1 MVSGNLFVSVILPVK
16 FKEEVL
22 YLLPDSFL
30 HYNSPT
36 AADETCAST
45 RTTAADETTSATGTT
60 AATETTAATG
70 TTAATETTAA
80 TGTTAANG
88 TAAATGIT
96 AANGASDAAGAN
108 AAGGCTVAPGT
119 RVRVHFGKRE
129 MIGVVRG
136 FRYADRGEVPLE
148 RLGKP
153 LEYKEI
159 DGVVELPAI
168 KREQLEFW
176 QLLADYYLCTVGE
189 VYKAAYPAL
198 AVRQESV
205 KSRKSPELF
214 LERISFFPEGIS
226 QHADGHPE
234 QQHADGHPEQQHAGG
249 HPELHR
255 ADECP
260 EPHHAEGYP
269 EQQHADEQSEQ
280 LHGDGHSA
288 PLGTAPLG
296 TEPQRLPML
305 SQRQQGAFDE
315 IRAHF
320 GSGKRPVLLHGAT
333 GSGKTEIYVKL
344 AQEVLAKGKNVL
356 FMVPEIA
363 LSKELESRLKGYF
376 GERLLLFHSKVTA
389 AQKHFVHSVVLQ
401 AEGNSPVVVLGTR
414 SSLFLPFAQLG
425 LVIVDEEHD
434 PSYKQSDPAPRYN
447 ARDAAVLLASIYGAH
462 LIMGSATPSFESLYN
477 VSIKKYARVMLPF
490 RYFGAPAP
498 DVEIIDTIKARRV
511 GEMKGSF
518 SQKLINAL
526 KENMEQG
533 GQALVFRN
541 RRSYSPMV
549 QCDNCGQIPKC
560 PHCNVSLSYHR
571 YNNTLRCHYCDY
583 TSLFS
588 SRCPQCSS
596 GELVARGAGTERVE
610 EELRELLPL
619 ARIERF
625 DADVAESKR
634 EEERIISSFA
644 KGEIDILVGTQM
656 LSKGFD
662 FEKLSLVALL
672 QADTVLGMEDFRAD
686 ERALQLFT
694 QLIGRSGRR
703 GIRGKMLIQSA
714 QKNHPIFKIFKLDTL
729 FPDSSALLD
738 ERREFR
744 FAPYVRMVKITLRH
758 RTMEELERLTAAV
771 AAIQVPCLEITG
783 PFVPGLERLRG
794 EWQRAFYVKFAR
806 DSRLSHNKRVLMERL
821 EALNA
826 PNSIVVDV
834 DPY

>member
-30 HYNSPT
+30 HSNSSASATET
-36 AADETCAST
+36 AAATE
-45 RTTAADETTSATGTT
+45 TTAEN
-60 AATETTAATG
+60 ETTAATG
-70 TTAATETTAA
+70 TTAATETTAENE
-80 TGTTAANG
+80 TTAA
-88 TAAATGIT
+88 TE
-96 AANGASDAAGAN
+96 N
-108 AAGGCTVAPGT
+108 AAGECKVAPGT

-176 QLLADYYLCTVGE
+176 QVLADYYLCTVGE

-214 LERISFFPEGIS
+214 LERISFSPQGIS
-226 QHADGHPE
+226 QHAD
-234 QQHADGHPEQQHAGG
+234 
-249 HPELHR
+249 
-255 ADECP
+255 ECP
-260 EPHHAEGYP
+260 EP
-269 EQQHADEQSEQ
+269 Q
-280 LHGDGHSA
+280 L
-288 PLGTAPLG
+288 
-296 TEPQRLPML
+296 LPML

-389 AQKHFVHSVVLQ
+389 AQKHFVHSVVLH
-401 AEGNSPVVVLGTR
+401 AGGNSPVVVLGTR

>member
-1 MVSGNLFVSVILPVK
+1 MVSDNLFVSVILPVK

-70 TTAATETTAA
+70 TTAANGTTAA
-80 TGTTAANG
+80 TETSAANG
-88 TAAATGIT
+88 TTSATGTT

-108 AAGGCTVAPGT
+108 GASAAGEYTVAPGT

-176 QLLADYYLCTVGE
+176 QVLADYYLCTVGE

-214 LERISFFPEGIS
+214 LERISFSPEGIS
-226 QHADGHPE
+226 
-234 QQHADGHPEQQHAGG
+234 
-249 HPELHR
+249 
-255 ADECP
+255 
-260 EPHHAEGYP
+260 
-269 EQQHADEQSEQ
+269 
-280 LHGDGHSA
+280 
-288 PLGTAPLG
+288 
-296 TEPQRLPML
+296 PQRLPML

-401 AEGNSPVVVLGTR
+401 AGGNSPVVVLGTR

>member
-1 MVSGNLFVSVILPVK
+1 MVSDNLFVSVILPVK

-60 AATETTAATG
+60 AATETTAT
-70 TTAATETTAA
+70 TETTAA

-96 AANGASDAAGAN
+96 AANGASDAAGAKGTS
-108 AAGGCTVAPGT
+108 AAGGCKVAPGT
-119 RVRVHFGKRE
+119 RVSVHFGKRE

-176 QLLADYYLCTVGE
+176 QVLADYYLCTVGE

-214 LERISFFPEGIS
+214 LERISFSPLGIS
-226 QHADGHPE
+226 QRADGHPE
-234 QQHADGHPEQQHAGG
+234 QQ
-249 HPELHR
+249 R
-255 ADECP
+255 
-260 EPHHAEGYP
+260 
-269 EQQHADEQSEQ
+269 ADEQSEQ

-288 PLGTAPLG
+288 PLGT
-296 TEPQRLPML
+296 EPQLLPRL

-401 AEGNSPVVVLGTR
+401 AGGNSPVVVLGTR

-462 LIMGSATPSFESLYN
+462 LVMGSATPSFESLYN

-634 EEERIISSFA
+634 EEERIIGSFA

>member
-36 AADETCAST
+36 AANVT
-45 RTTAADETTSATGTT
+45 
-60 AATETTAATG
+60 
-70 TTAATETTAA
+70 
-80 TGTTAANG
+80 
-88 TAAATGIT
+88 
-96 AANGASDAAGAN
+96 
-108 AAGGCTVAPGT
+108 AAGGCKVAPGT

-159 DGVVELPAI
+159 DGVVGLPAI

-176 QLLADYYLCTVGE
+176 QVLADYYLCTVGE

-214 LERISFFPEGIS
+214 LERISFSPEGIS
-226 QHADGHPE
+226 Q
-234 QQHADGHPEQQHAGG
+234 
-249 HPELHR
+249 
-255 ADECP
+255 
-260 EPHHAEGYP
+260 
-269 EQQHADEQSEQ
+269 
-280 LHGDGHSA
+280 
-288 PLGTAPLG
+288 
-296 TEPQRLPML
+296 QRLPRL

-401 AEGNSPVVVLGTR
+401 AGGNSPVVVLGTR

>member
-1 MVSGNLFVSVILPVK
+1 MVSDNLFVSVILPVK

-30 HYNSPT
+30 HSNS
-36 AADETCAST
+36 SV
-45 RTTAADETTSATGTT
+45 
-60 AATETTAATG
+60 AATETAA
-70 TTAATETTAA
+70 AI
-80 TGTTAANG
+80 G
-88 TAAATGIT
+88 TAAATETAAATGTT

-108 AAGGCTVAPGT
+108 GASAAGGCKVAPGT

-214 LERISFFPEGIS
+214 LERISFSPEGIS

-234 QQHADGHPEQQHAGG
+234 QQHAD
-249 HPELHR
+249 
-255 ADECP
+255 ECP
-260 EPHHAEGYP
+260 EP
-269 EQQHADEQSEQ
+269 QI
-280 LHGDGHSA
+280 
-288 PLGTAPLG
+288 
-296 TEPQRLPML
+296 LPRL
-305 SQRQQGAFDE
+305 SQRQQWAFDE

-401 AEGNSPVVVLGTR
+401 AGGNSPVVVLGTR

-477 VSIKKYARVMLPF
+477 VSIKKYARVILPF

-634 EEERIISSFA
+634 EEERIISTFA

>member
-36 AADETCAST
+36 AADET
-45 RTTAADETTSATGTT
+45 
-60 AATETTAATG
+60 
-70 TTAATETTAA
+70 
-80 TGTTAANG
+80 TAANG

-108 AAGGCTVAPGT
+108 GASNAGGCKVAPGT

-176 QLLADYYLCTVGE
+176 QVLADYYLCTVGE

-214 LERISFFPEGIS
+214 LERISFSPEGIS
-226 QHADGHPE
+226 Q
-234 QQHADGHPEQQHAGG
+234 
-249 HPELHR
+249 
-255 ADECP
+255 
-260 EPHHAEGYP
+260 
-269 EQQHADEQSEQ
+269 
-280 LHGDGHSA
+280 
-288 PLGTAPLG
+288 
-296 TEPQRLPML
+296 QRLPML

-401 AEGNSPVVVLGTR
+401 AGGNSPVVVLGTR

-533 GQALVFRN
+533 GQSLVFRN

-634 EEERIISSFA
+634 EEERIIGSFA

>member
-30 HYNSPT
+30 HSNS
-36 AADETCAST
+36 
-45 RTTAADETTSATGTT
+45 SA
-60 AATETTAATG
+60 AATE
-70 TTAATETTAA
+70 
-80 TGTTAANG
+80 
-88 TAAATGIT
+88 
-96 AANGASDAAGAN
+96 N

-176 QLLADYYLCTVGE
+176 QVLADYYLCTVGE

-214 LERISFFPEGIS
+214 LERISFSPEGIS
-226 QHADGHPE
+226 Q
-234 QQHADGHPEQQHAGG
+234 
-249 HPELHR
+249 
-255 ADECP
+255 
-260 EPHHAEGYP
+260 
-269 EQQHADEQSEQ
+269 
-280 LHGDGHSA
+280 
-288 PLGTAPLG
+288 
-296 TEPQRLPML
+296 QRLPRL

-401 AEGNSPVVVLGTR
+401 AGGNSPVVVLGTR

>member
-36 AADETCAST
+36 AA
-45 RTTAADETTSATGTT
+45 
-60 AATETTAATG
+60 TE
-70 TTAATETTAA
+70 
-80 TGTTAANG
+80 
-88 TAAATGIT
+88 
-96 AANGASDAAGAN
+96 N
-108 AAGGCTVAPGT
+108 AAGGCKVAPGT
-119 RVRVHFGKRE
+119 RVMVHFGKRE

-148 RLGKP
+148 RQGKT

-159 DGVVELPAI
+159 DGIMELPAI

-176 QLLADYYLCTVGE
+176 QVLADYYLCTVGE

-214 LERISFFPEGIS
+214 LERISFSPEGIS
-226 QHADGHPE
+226 Q
-234 QQHADGHPEQQHAGG
+234 
-249 HPELHR
+249 
-255 ADECP
+255 
-260 EPHHAEGYP
+260 
-269 EQQHADEQSEQ
+269 
-280 LHGDGHSA
+280 
-288 PLGTAPLG
+288 
-296 TEPQRLPML
+296 QRLPML

-320 GSGKRPVLLHGAT
+320 RSGKRPVLLHGAT

-401 AEGNSPVVVLGTR
+401 AGGNSPVVVLGTR

-462 LIMGSATPSFESLYN
+462 LVMGSATPSFESLYN

-758 RTMEELERLTAAV
+758 RTIEELERLTAAV

>member
-36 AADETCAST
+36 AANG
-45 RTTAADETTSATGTT
+45 TAAET
-60 AATETTAATG
+60 ETAATG
-70 TTAATETTAA
+70 T
-80 TGTTAANG
+80 
-88 TAAATGIT
+88 T

-108 AAGGCTVAPGT
+108 GASDAAGANGASDAGGCKVAPGT

-176 QLLADYYLCTVGE
+176 QVLADYYLCTVGE

-214 LERISFFPEGIS
+214 LERISFSPEGIS

-234 QQHADGHPEQQHAGG
+234 QQHAD
-249 HPELHR
+249 
-255 ADECP
+255 ECP
-260 EPHHAEGYP
+260 EP
-269 EQQHADEQSEQ
+269 Q
-280 LHGDGHSA
+280 L
-288 PLGTAPLG
+288 
-296 TEPQRLPML
+296 LPML

-315 IRAHF
+315 IRANF

-401 AEGNSPVVVLGTR
+401 AGGNSPVVVLGTR

-498 DVEIIDTIKARRV
+498 DVEIIDTRKARRV

-526 KENMEQG
+526 KENME
-533 GQALVFRN
+533 
-541 RRSYSPMV
+541 
-549 QCDNCGQIPKC
+549 
-560 PHCNVSLSYHR
+560 
-571 YNNTLRCHYCDY
+571 
-583 TSLFS
+583 
-588 SRCPQCSS
+588 
-596 GELVARGAGTERVE
+596 
-610 EELRELLPL
+610 
-619 ARIERF
+619 
-625 DADVAESKR
+625 
-634 EEERIISSFA
+634 
-644 KGEIDILVGTQM
+644 
-656 LSKGFD
+656 
-662 FEKLSLVALL
+662 
-672 QADTVLGMEDFRAD
+672 
-686 ERALQLFT
+686 
-694 QLIGRSGRR
+694 
-703 GIRGKMLIQSA
+703 
-714 QKNHPIFKIFKLDTL
+714 
-729 FPDSSALLD
+729 
-738 ERREFR
+738 
-744 FAPYVRMVKITLRH
+744 
-758 RTMEELERLTAAV
+758 
-771 AAIQVPCLEITG
+771 
-783 PFVPGLERLRG
+783 
-794 EWQRAFYVKFAR
+794 
-806 DSRLSHNKRVLMERL
+806 
-821 EALNA
+821 
-826 PNSIVVDV
+826 
-834 DPY
+834 

>member
-36 AADETCAST
+36 AA
-45 RTTAADETTSATGTT
+45 
-60 AATETTAATG
+60 TE
-70 TTAATETTAA
+70 
-80 TGTTAANG
+80 
-88 TAAATGIT
+88 
-96 AANGASDAAGAN
+96 N
-108 AAGGCTVAPGT
+108 AAGGCKVAPGT

-176 QLLADYYLCTVGE
+176 QVLADYYLCTVGE

-214 LERISFFPEGIS
+214 LERISFSPEGIS
-226 QHADGHPE
+226 QHAEGHPE
-234 QQHADGHPEQQHAGG
+234 QQ
-249 HPELHR
+249 R
-255 ADECP
+255 AD
-260 EPHHAEGYP
+260 A
-269 EQQHADEQSEQ
+269 QSDQ

-288 PLGTAPLG
+288 PLGTEL
-296 TEPQRLPML
+296 QLLPRL

-401 AEGNSPVVVLGTR
+401 AGGNSPVVVLGTR

-634 EEERIISSFA
+634 EEERIIGSFA

>member
-60 AATETTAATG
+60 AATETTAE
-70 TTAATETTAA
+70 TETTAA

-88 TAAATGIT
+88 TTAATGTTAANGTASETETAAATGIT

-108 AAGGCTVAPGT
+108 GASAAGGCTVAPGT

-214 LERISFFPEGIS
+214 LERISFSPEGIS
-226 QHADGHPE
+226 Q
-234 QQHADGHPEQQHAGG
+234 
-249 HPELHR
+249 
-255 ADECP
+255 
-260 EPHHAEGYP
+260 
-269 EQQHADEQSEQ
+269 
-280 LHGDGHSA
+280 
-288 PLGTAPLG
+288 
-296 TEPQRLPML
+296 QRLPML

-401 AEGNSPVVVLGTR
+401 AGGNSPVVVLGTR

-634 EEERIISSFA
+634 EEERIIGSFA

>member
-30 HYNSPT
+30 HSNS
-36 AADETCAST
+36 
-45 RTTAADETTSATGTT
+45 SA
-60 AATETTAATG
+60 AATE
-70 TTAATETTAA
+70 
-80 TGTTAANG
+80 
-88 TAAATGIT
+88 
-96 AANGASDAAGAN
+96 N

-176 QLLADYYLCTVGE
+176 QVLADYYLCTVGE

-214 LERISFFPEGIS
+214 LERISFSPEGIS

-234 QQHADGHPEQQHAGG
+234 QHCVG
-249 HPELHR
+249 
-255 ADECP
+255 
-260 EPHHAEGYP
+260 
-269 EQQHADEQSEQ
+269 
-280 LHGDGHSA
+280 GHSA
-288 PLGTAPLG
+288 PLGT
-296 TEPQRLPML
+296 EPQLLPML

-320 GSGKRPVLLHGAT
+320 GAGKRPVLLHGAT

-401 AEGNSPVVVLGTR
+401 AGGNSPVVVLGTR

>member
-30 HYNSPT
+30 HSNSS
-36 AADETCAST
+36 A
-45 RTTAADETTSATGTT
+45 SATETA
-60 AATETTAATG
+60 AATETTA
-70 TTAATETTAA
+70 ENKTTAA

-88 TAAATGIT
+88 TAVENGTATATGIT

-108 AAGGCTVAPGT
+108 GASNAGECTVAPGT

-176 QLLADYYLCTVGE
+176 QVLADYYLCTVGE

-214 LERISFFPEGIS
+214 LERISFSPQGIS
-226 QHADGHPE
+226 QHADGS
-234 QQHADGHPEQQHAGG
+234 
-249 HPELHR
+249 L
-255 ADECP
+255 
-260 EPHHAEGYP
+260 
-269 EQQHADEQSEQ
+269 
-280 LHGDGHSA
+280 
-288 PLGTAPLG
+288 
-296 TEPQRLPML
+296 EPQRLPML

-401 AEGNSPVVVLGTR
+401 AGGNSPVVVLGTR

>member
-60 AATETTAATG
+60 AATE
-70 TTAATETTAA
+70 
-80 TGTTAANG
+80 
-88 TAAATGIT
+88 
-96 AANGASDAAGAN
+96 N
-108 AAGGCTVAPGT
+108 AAGGCKVAPGT

-214 LERISFFPEGIS
+214 LERISFSPEGIS

-234 QQHADGHPEQQHAGG
+234 QQHAGGHPEQQ
-249 HPELHR
+249 R
-255 ADECP
+255 
-260 EPHHAEGYP
+260 
-269 EQQHADEQSEQ
+269 ADEQSEQ

-401 AEGNSPVVVLGTR
+401 AGGNSPVVVLGTR

-634 EEERIISSFA
+634 EEERIIGSFA

>member
-36 AADETCAST
+36 AANVT
-45 RTTAADETTSATGTT
+45 
-60 AATETTAATG
+60 
-70 TTAATETTAA
+70 
-80 TGTTAANG
+80 
-88 TAAATGIT
+88 
-96 AANGASDAAGAN
+96 
-108 AAGGCTVAPGT
+108 AAGGCKVAPGT

-214 LERISFFPEGIS
+214 LERISFSPEGIS
-226 QHADGHPE
+226 QHADGH
-234 QQHADGHPEQQHAGG
+234 HEQQHAGG

-260 EPHHAEGYP
+260 EPQHADGHP
-269 EQQHADEQSEQ
+269 EQQHADGC
-280 LHGDGHSA
+280 L
-288 PLGTAPLG
+288 
-296 TEPQRLPML
+296 EPQLLPML

-401 AEGNSPVVVLGTR
+401 AGGNSPVVVLGTR

-596 GELVARGAGTERVE
+596 GELIARGAGTERVE

-634 EEERIISSFA
+634 EEERIIGSFA

-758 RTMEELERLTAAV
+758 RSMEELERLTAAV

>member
-36 AADETCAST
+36 AA
-45 RTTAADETTSATGTT
+45 
-60 AATETTAATG
+60 TE
-70 TTAATETTAA
+70 
-80 TGTTAANG
+80 
-88 TAAATGIT
+88 
-96 AANGASDAAGAN
+96 N

-176 QLLADYYLCTVGE
+176 QVLADYYLCTVGE

-214 LERISFFPEGIS
+214 LERISFSPEGIS

-234 QQHADGHPEQQHAGG
+234 QHCVG
-249 HPELHR
+249 
-255 ADECP
+255 
-260 EPHHAEGYP
+260 
-269 EQQHADEQSEQ
+269 
-280 LHGDGHSA
+280 GHSA
-288 PLGTAPLG
+288 PLGT
-296 TEPQRLPML
+296 EPQLLPML

-320 GSGKRPVLLHGAT
+320 GAGKRPVLLHGAT

-401 AEGNSPVVVLGTR
+401 AGGNSPVVVLGTR

-588 SRCPQCSS
+588 SRCLQCSS

-634 EEERIISSFA
+634 EEERIIGSFA

>member
-36 AADETCAST
+36 AA
-45 RTTAADETTSATGTT
+45 
-60 AATETTAATG
+60 TE
-70 TTAATETTAA
+70 
-80 TGTTAANG
+80 
-88 TAAATGIT
+88 
-96 AANGASDAAGAN
+96 N
-108 AAGGCTVAPGT
+108 AAGGCKVAPGT

-176 QLLADYYLCTVGE
+176 QVLADYYLCTVGE

-214 LERISFFPEGIS
+214 LERISFSPEGIS

-234 QQHADGHPEQQHAGG
+234 QHCVGG
-249 HPELHR
+249 H
-255 ADECP
+255 
-260 EPHHAEGYP
+260 
-269 EQQHADEQSEQ
+269 S
-280 LHGDGHSA
+280 
-288 PLGTAPLG
+288 APLG
-296 TEPQRLPML
+296 TEPQRLPRL

-401 AEGNSPVVVLGTR
+401 AGGNSPVVVLGTR

>member
-1 MVSGNLFVSVILPVK
+1 MVSVNLFVSVILPVK

-30 HYNSPT
+30 HYNSLT
-36 AADETCAST
+36 AADE
-45 RTTAADETTSATGTT
+45 
-60 AATETTAATG
+60 
-70 TTAATETTAA
+70 
-80 TGTTAANG
+80 TTAANG

-108 AAGGCTVAPGT
+108 GASAAGGCKVAPGT

-214 LERISFFPEGIS
+214 LERISFSPEGIS
-226 QHADGHPE
+226 
-234 QQHADGHPEQQHAGG
+234 QHADGHPEQQHAGG

-260 EPHHAEGYP
+260 EP
-269 EQQHADEQSEQ
+269 QHADGHPEQ
-280 LHGDGHSA
+280 HRADGHSA
-288 PLGTAPLG
+288 PLGT
-296 TEPQRLPML
+296 EPQLLPML

-401 AEGNSPVVVLGTR
+401 AGGNSPVVVLGTR

-462 LIMGSATPSFESLYN
+462 LVMGSATPSFESLYN

>member
-36 AADETCAST
+36 AA
-45 RTTAADETTSATGTT
+45 
-60 AATETTAATG
+60 TE
-70 TTAATETTAA
+70 
-80 TGTTAANG
+80 
-88 TAAATGIT
+88 
-96 AANGASDAAGAN
+96 N
-108 AAGGCTVAPGT
+108 AAGGCKVAPGT

-176 QLLADYYLCTVGE
+176 QVLADYYLCTVGE

-214 LERISFFPEGIS
+214 LERISFSPEGIS
-226 QHADGHPE
+226 Q
-234 QQHADGHPEQQHAGG
+234 
-249 HPELHR
+249 
-255 ADECP
+255 
-260 EPHHAEGYP
+260 
-269 EQQHADEQSEQ
+269 
-280 LHGDGHSA
+280 
-288 PLGTAPLG
+288 
-296 TEPQRLPML
+296 QRLPRL

-401 AEGNSPVVVLGTR
+401 AGGNSPVVVLGTR

-634 EEERIISSFA
+634 EEERIIGSFA

>member
-45 RTTAADETTSATGTT
+45 M
-60 AATETTAATG
+60 TTAATG
-70 TTAATETTAA
+70 T
-80 TGTTAANG
+80 
-88 TAAATGIT
+88 T

-214 LERISFFPEGIS
+214 LERISFSPEGIS
-226 QHADGHPE
+226 Q
-234 QQHADGHPEQQHAGG
+234 
-249 HPELHR
+249 
-255 ADECP
+255 
-260 EPHHAEGYP
+260 
-269 EQQHADEQSEQ
+269 
-280 LHGDGHSA
+280 
-288 PLGTAPLG
+288 
-296 TEPQRLPML
+296 QRLPRL
-305 SQRQQGAFDE
+305 SQRQQGGFDE

-401 AEGNSPVVVLGTR
+401 AGGNSPVVVLGTR

-634 EEERIISSFA
+634 EEERIIGSFA

>member
-36 AADETCAST
+36 AANG
-45 RTTAADETTSATGTT
+45 TAAET
-60 AATETTAATG
+60 ETAATG
-70 TTAATETTAA
+70 T
-80 TGTTAANG
+80 
-88 TAAATGIT
+88 T

-108 AAGGCTVAPGT
+108 GASDAGGCKVAPGT

-176 QLLADYYLCTVGE
+176 QVLADYYLCTVGE

-214 LERISFFPEGIS
+214 LERISFSPEGIS
-226 QHADGHPE
+226 Q
-234 QQHADGHPEQQHAGG
+234 
-249 HPELHR
+249 
-255 ADECP
+255 
-260 EPHHAEGYP
+260 
-269 EQQHADEQSEQ
+269 
-280 LHGDGHSA
+280 
-288 PLGTAPLG
+288 
-296 TEPQRLPML
+296 QRLPML

-315 IRAHF
+315 IRANF

-401 AEGNSPVVVLGTR
+401 AGGNSPVVVLGTR

-462 LIMGSATPSFESLYN
+462 LVMGSATPSFESLYN

-533 GQALVFRN
+533 GQAIVFRN

-634 EEERIISSFA
+634 EEERIIGSFA

>member
-1 MVSGNLFVSVILPVK
+1 MVSDNLFVSVILPVK

-70 TTAATETTAA
+70 TTAATETAAATETNAENETTAATETAA
-80 TGTTAANG
+80 TGT
-88 TAAATGIT
+88 T

-108 AAGGCTVAPGT
+108 GASDAGGCKVAPGT

-176 QLLADYYLCTVGE
+176 QVLADYYLCTVGE

-214 LERISFFPEGIS
+214 LERISFSPEGIS

-234 QQHADGHPEQQHAGG
+234 QQHADRH
-249 HPELHR
+249 
-255 ADECP
+255 
-260 EPHHAEGYP
+260 P
-269 EQQHADEQSEQ
+269 EQQHADEC
-280 LHGDGHSA
+280 
-288 PLGTAPLG
+288 P
-296 TEPQRLPML
+296 EPKLLPML

-363 LSKELESRLKGYF
+363 LSKELESRLRGYF

-401 AEGNSPVVVLGTR
+401 AGGNSPVVVLGTR

-526 KENMEQG
+526 KVNMEQG

>member
-36 AADETCAST
+36 AAGE
-45 RTTAADETTSATGTT
+45 
-60 AATETTAATG
+60 
-70 TTAATETTAA
+70 
-80 TGTTAANG
+80 
-88 TAAATGIT
+88 
-96 AANGASDAAGAN
+96 
-108 AAGGCTVAPGT
+108 CTVAPGT

-176 QLLADYYLCTVGE
+176 QVLADYYLCTVGE

-214 LERISFFPEGIS
+214 LERISFSPEAIS
-226 QHADGHPE
+226 
-234 QQHADGHPEQQHAGG
+234 QHADGHPEQQHAGG

-260 EPHHAEGYP
+260 EPHHADGHP
-269 EQQHADEQSEQ
+269 EQHCV
-280 LHGDGHSA
+280 GGHS
-288 PLGTAPLG
+288 APLG

-401 AEGNSPVVVLGTR
+401 AGGNSPVVVLGTR

-634 EEERIISSFA
+634 EEERIIGSFA

>member
-36 AADETCAST
+36 AANVT
-45 RTTAADETTSATGTT
+45 
-60 AATETTAATG
+60 
-70 TTAATETTAA
+70 
-80 TGTTAANG
+80 
-88 TAAATGIT
+88 
-96 AANGASDAAGAN
+96 
-108 AAGGCTVAPGT
+108 AAGGCKVAPGT

-136 FRYADRGEVPLE
+136 FRYADRDEVPLE

-214 LERISFFPEGIS
+214 LERISFSPEGIS
-226 QHADGHPE
+226 Q
-234 QQHADGHPEQQHAGG
+234 
-249 HPELHR
+249 
-255 ADECP
+255 
-260 EPHHAEGYP
+260 
-269 EQQHADEQSEQ
+269 
-280 LHGDGHSA
+280 
-288 PLGTAPLG
+288 
-296 TEPQRLPML
+296 QRLPML

-320 GSGKRPVLLHGAT
+320 GAGKRPVLLHGAT

-401 AEGNSPVVVLGTR
+401 AGGNSPVVVLGTR

-634 EEERIISSFA
+634 EEERIIVSFA

-714 QKNHPIFKIFKLDTL
+714 QKNHPIFNIFKLDTL

>member
-60 AATETTAATG
+60 AATETTAATW
-70 TTAATETTAA
+70 
-80 TGTTAANG
+80 TTAANG
-88 TAAATGIT
+88 TAAATETPAANGTTSATGIT

-108 AAGGCTVAPGT
+108 GASDAAGECKVAPGT

-176 QLLADYYLCTVGE
+176 QVLADYYLCTVGE

-214 LERISFFPEGIS
+214 LERISFSPEGIS
-226 QHADGHPE
+226 QHAE
-234 QQHADGHPEQQHAGG
+234 GHPEQQHAGG

-260 EPHHAEGYP
+260 EPHHAEGYL
-269 EQQHADEQSEQ
+269 EQQHADEC
-280 LHGDGHSA
+280 L
-288 PLGTAPLG
+288 
-296 TEPQRLPML
+296 EPQRLPML

-401 AEGNSPVVVLGTR
+401 AGGNSPVVVLGTR

>member
-36 AADETCAST
+36 AANG
-45 RTTAADETTSATGTT
+45 TAAET
-60 AATETTAATG
+60 ETAATG
-70 TTAATETTAA
+70 T
-80 TGTTAANG
+80 
-88 TAAATGIT
+88 T

-108 AAGGCTVAPGT
+108 GASDAGGCKVAPGT

-176 QLLADYYLCTVGE
+176 QVLADYYLCTVGE

-214 LERISFFPEGIS
+214 LERISFSFEGSS
-226 QHADGHPE
+226 QYAEGHPE
-234 QQHADGHPEQQHAGG
+234 QQ
-249 HPELHR
+249 
-255 ADECP
+255 C
-260 EPHHAEGYP
+260 
-269 EQQHADEQSEQ
+269 ADEQSEQ

-288 PLGTAPLG
+288 PLGTEL
-296 TEPQRLPML
+296 QLLPRL

-401 AEGNSPVVVLGTR
+401 AGGNSPVVVLGTR

-462 LIMGSATPSFESLYN
+462 LVMGSATPSFESLYN

-533 GQALVFRN
+533 GQSLVFRN

-634 EEERIISSFA
+634 EEERIITSFA

>member
-36 AADETCAST
+36 AA
-45 RTTAADETTSATGTT
+45 
-60 AATETTAATG
+60 
-70 TTAATETTAA
+70 
-80 TGTTAANG
+80 
-88 TAAATGIT
+88 
-96 AANGASDAAGAN
+96 
-108 AAGGCTVAPGT
+108 GGGKVAPGT

-148 RLGKP
+148 RLGKT

-159 DGVVELPAI
+159 DGTMELPAI

-214 LERISFFPEGIS
+214 LERISSSPEGIS
-226 QHADGHPE
+226 Q
-234 QQHADGHPEQQHAGG
+234 
-249 HPELHR
+249 
-255 ADECP
+255 
-260 EPHHAEGYP
+260 
-269 EQQHADEQSEQ
+269 
-280 LHGDGHSA
+280 
-288 PLGTAPLG
+288 
-296 TEPQRLPML
+296 QRLPML

-376 GERLLLFHSKVTA
+376 GERLLLFHSKVTV

-401 AEGNSPVVVLGTR
+401 AGGNSPVVVLGTR

-447 ARDAAVLLASIYGAH
+447 ARDAAVLLASIYDAH

-498 DVEIIDTIKARRV
+498 DVEIIDTIKARRI

-771 AAIQVPCLEITG
+771 AAMQVPCLEITG

>member
-70 TTAATETTAA
+70 TTAATETAAATETNAENETTAATETAA
-80 TGTTAANG
+80 TGT
-88 TAAATGIT
+88 T

-108 AAGGCTVAPGT
+108 GASDAGGCTVAPGT

-214 LERISFFPEGIS
+214 LERISFSPEGIS
-226 QHADGHPE
+226 QHADGH
-234 QQHADGHPEQQHAGG
+234 
-249 HPELHR
+249 
-255 ADECP
+255 
-260 EPHHAEGYP
+260 P

-288 PLGTAPLG
+288 PLGT
-296 TEPQRLPML
+296 EPQLLPRL

-401 AEGNSPVVVLGTR
+401 AGGNSPVVVLGTR

-634 EEERIISSFA
+634 EEERIIGSFA

>member
-36 AADETCAST
+36 AA
-45 RTTAADETTSATGTT
+45 
-60 AATETTAATG
+60 TE
-70 TTAATETTAA
+70 
-80 TGTTAANG
+80 
-88 TAAATGIT
+88 
-96 AANGASDAAGAN
+96 N

-176 QLLADYYLCTVGE
+176 QVLADYYLCTVGE

-214 LERISFFPEGIS
+214 LERISFSPQGIS
-226 QHADGHPE
+226 
-234 QQHADGHPEQQHAGG
+234 QHADGHPEQQHAGG

-269 EQQHADEQSEQ
+269 EQQCADGHPEQ
-280 LHGDGHSA
+280 HRADGHSA
-288 PLGTAPLG
+288 PLGT
-296 TEPQRLPML
+296 EPQLLPRL

-401 AEGNSPVVVLGTR
+401 AGGNSPVVVLGTR

>member
-36 AADETCAST
+36 AA
-45 RTTAADETTSATGTT
+45 
-60 AATETTAATG
+60 TE
-70 TTAATETTAA
+70 
-80 TGTTAANG
+80 
-88 TAAATGIT
+88 
-96 AANGASDAAGAN
+96 N
-108 AAGGCTVAPGT
+108 AAGECKVAPGT

-176 QLLADYYLCTVGE
+176 QVLADYYLCTVGE

-214 LERISFFPEGIS
+214 LERISFSPEGIS
-226 QHADGHPE
+226 Q
-234 QQHADGHPEQQHAGG
+234 
-249 HPELHR
+249 
-255 ADECP
+255 
-260 EPHHAEGYP
+260 
-269 EQQHADEQSEQ
+269 Q
-280 LHGDGHSA
+280 L
-288 PLGTAPLG
+288 
-296 TEPQRLPML
+296 LPRL

-401 AEGNSPVVVLGTR
+401 AGGNSPVVVLGTR

-634 EEERIISSFA
+634 EEERIIGSFA

>member
-36 AADETCAST
+36 AANVT
-45 RTTAADETTSATGTT
+45 
-60 AATETTAATG
+60 
-70 TTAATETTAA
+70 
-80 TGTTAANG
+80 
-88 TAAATGIT
+88 
-96 AANGASDAAGAN
+96 
-108 AAGGCTVAPGT
+108 AAGGCKVAPGT

-136 FRYADRGEVPLE
+136 FRYADRDEVPLE

-214 LERISFFPEGIS
+214 LERISFSPEGIS
-226 QHADGHPE
+226 Q
-234 QQHADGHPEQQHAGG
+234 
-249 HPELHR
+249 
-255 ADECP
+255 
-260 EPHHAEGYP
+260 
-269 EQQHADEQSEQ
+269 
-280 LHGDGHSA
+280 
-288 PLGTAPLG
+288 
-296 TEPQRLPML
+296 QRLPML

-320 GSGKRPVLLHGAT
+320 GAGKRPVLLHGAT

-363 LSKELESRLKGYF
+363 LSKELESRLRGYF

-401 AEGNSPVVVLGTR
+401 AGGNSPVVVLGTR

>member
-36 AADETCAST
+36 AA
-45 RTTAADETTSATGTT
+45 
-60 AATETTAATG
+60 TE
-70 TTAATETTAA
+70 
-80 TGTTAANG
+80 
-88 TAAATGIT
+88 
-96 AANGASDAAGAN
+96 N
-108 AAGGCTVAPGT
+108 AAGGCKVAPGT
-119 RVRVHFGKRE
+119 RVSVHFGKRE

-136 FRYADRGEVPLE
+136 FRYAYRGEVPLE

-176 QLLADYYLCTVGE
+176 QVLADYYLCTVGE

-214 LERISFFPEGIS
+214 LERISFSPQGIS

-234 QQHADGHPEQQHAGG
+234 QHCVGG
-249 HPELHR
+249 H
-255 ADECP
+255 
-260 EPHHAEGYP
+260 
-269 EQQHADEQSEQ
+269 S
-280 LHGDGHSA
+280 
-288 PLGTAPLG
+288 APLG

-320 GSGKRPVLLHGAT
+320 RSGKRPVLLHGAT

-401 AEGNSPVVVLGTR
+401 AGGNSPVVVLGTR

-498 DVEIIDTIKARRV
+498 DVEIIDTIKARRI

-533 GQALVFRN
+533 GQSLVFRN

>member
-36 AADETCAST
+36 AADESFAST

-70 TTAATETTAA
+70 TTAANGTTAA

-108 AAGGCTVAPGT
+108 GAIAAGGCKVAPGT

-136 FRYADRGEVPLE
+136 FRYANRGEVPLE
-148 RLGKP
+148 RLAKP

-176 QLLADYYLCTVGE
+176 QVLADYYLCTVGE

-214 LERISFFPEGIS
+214 LERISFSPQGIS

-234 QQHADGHPEQQHAGG
+234 QHCVG
-249 HPELHR
+249 
-255 ADECP
+255 
-260 EPHHAEGYP
+260 
-269 EQQHADEQSEQ
+269 
-280 LHGDGHSA
+280 GHSA
-288 PLGTAPLG
+288 PLGT
-296 TEPQRLPML
+296 EPQLLPML

-401 AEGNSPVVVLGTR
+401 AGGNSPVVVLGTR

-758 RTMEELERLTAAV
+758 RTIEELERLTAAV

>member
-30 HYNSPT
+30 HSNS
-36 AADETCAST
+36 S
-45 RTTAADETTSATGTT
+45 
-60 AATETTAATG
+60 
-70 TTAATETTAA
+70 
-80 TGTTAANG
+80 
-88 TAAATGIT
+88 AAATGIT

-108 AAGGCTVAPGT
+108 GASNAGGCKVAPGT

-214 LERISFFPEGIS
+214 LERISFSPEGIS
-226 QHADGHPE
+226 QRADGHPE
-234 QQHADGHPEQQHAGG
+234 QQ
-249 HPELHR
+249 
-255 ADECP
+255 C
-260 EPHHAEGYP
+260 
-269 EQQHADEQSEQ
+269 ADEQSEQ

-288 PLGTAPLG
+288 PLGT
-296 TEPQRLPML
+296 EPQLLPRL

-320 GSGKRPVLLHGAT
+320 GAGKRPVLLHGAT

-401 AEGNSPVVVLGTR
+401 AGGNSPVVVLGTR

>member
-36 AADETCAST
+36 AANVT
-45 RTTAADETTSATGTT
+45 
-60 AATETTAATG
+60 
-70 TTAATETTAA
+70 
-80 TGTTAANG
+80 
-88 TAAATGIT
+88 
-96 AANGASDAAGAN
+96 
-108 AAGGCTVAPGT
+108 AAGGCKVAPGT

-136 FRYADRGEVPLE
+136 FRYADRGEVPFE

-176 QLLADYYLCTVGE
+176 QVLADYYLCTVGE

-205 KSRKSPELF
+205 KSRKSPVLF
-214 LERISFFPEGIS
+214 LERISFSPLGIS
-226 QHADGHPE
+226 QRADGHPE
-234 QQHADGHPEQQHAGG
+234 QQRADGQMGQQHTDGQTGQQCADGQTGRQHAEGHPEQQ
-249 HPELHR
+249 
-255 ADECP
+255 C
-260 EPHHAEGYP
+260 
-269 EQQHADEQSEQ
+269 ADEQSEQ
-280 LHGDGHSA
+280 LHGDGHPA

-296 TEPQRLPML
+296 TEPQLLPRL
-305 SQRQQGAFDE
+305 SQRQQEAFDE

-401 AEGNSPVVVLGTR
+401 AGGNSPVVVLGTR

-462 LIMGSATPSFESLYN
+462 LVMGSATPSFESLYN
-477 VSIKKYARVMLPF
+477 VSIKKYERVMLPF

-714 QKNHPIFKIFKLDTL
+714 QKDHPIFKIFKLDTL

-806 DSRLSHNKRVLMERL
+806 DSRLSHNKRVLVERL

>member
-70 TTAATETTAA
+70 TTAANGTTAA

-108 AAGGCTVAPGT
+108 GAIAAGGCKVAPGT

-136 FRYADRGEVPLE
+136 FRYANRGEVPLE
-148 RLGKP
+148 RLAKP

-176 QLLADYYLCTVGE
+176 QVLADYYLCTVGE

-214 LERISFFPEGIS
+214 LERISFSPEGIS

-234 QQHADGHPEQQHAGG
+234 QHCVG
-249 HPELHR
+249 
-255 ADECP
+255 
-260 EPHHAEGYP
+260 
-269 EQQHADEQSEQ
+269 
-280 LHGDGHSA
+280 GHSA
-288 PLGTAPLG
+288 PLGT
-296 TEPQRLPML
+296 EPQLLPRL

-401 AEGNSPVVVLGTR
+401 AGGNSPVVVLGTR

>member
-36 AADETCAST
+36 AA
-45 RTTAADETTSATGTT
+45 
-60 AATETTAATG
+60 TE
-70 TTAATETTAA
+70 
-80 TGTTAANG
+80 
-88 TAAATGIT
+88 
-96 AANGASDAAGAN
+96 N
-108 AAGGCTVAPGT
+108 AAGGCKVAPGT

-159 DGVVELPAI
+159 DGVVVLPAI

-214 LERISFFPEGIS
+214 LERISFSPQGIS
-226 QHADGHPE
+226 Q
-234 QQHADGHPEQQHAGG
+234 
-249 HPELHR
+249 
-255 ADECP
+255 
-260 EPHHAEGYP
+260 
-269 EQQHADEQSEQ
+269 
-280 LHGDGHSA
+280 
-288 PLGTAPLG
+288 
-296 TEPQRLPML
+296 QRLPML

-401 AEGNSPVVVLGTR
+401 AGGNSPVVVLGTR

-634 EEERIISSFA
+634 EEERIIGSFA